1 MPSQA
6 DPNHADPSNAGITQ
20 LLRST
25 QTIAIVGLSP
35 KPHRDSYGVAH
46 YLQGAGYRVIPVN
59 PVVAA
64 SSDAHILGERCY
76 ASLHDAAQEVAI
88 DLVNVFRNSED
99 VPPVADAAI
108 AIQAKALW
116 LQLGITH
123 AGAAAQVRA
132 AGLIVVQ
139 NACILIE
146 HRARARAGV
155 LH

>member
-1 MPSQA
+1 MA
-6 DPNHADPSNAGITQ
+6 Q
-20 LLRST
+20 LLRTT

-35 KPHRDSYGVAH
+35 KPHRDSHGVAH
-46 YLQGAGYRVIPVN
+46 YLQAAGYRIIPVN

-64 SSDAHILGERCY
+64 SNDTHILGERCY
-76 ASLHDAAQEVAI
+76 TSLHDAAQEVAI
-88 DLVNVFRNSED
+88 DLVNVFRNSEY
-99 VPPVADAAI
+99 VPPVANAAI

-123 AGAAAQVRA
+123 AGAAAQARA

-139 NACILIE
+139 DACIMIE
-146 HRARARAGV
+146 HRALARAGV